1 MHELL
6 TADWTYLNDSL
17 ARHYGIE
24 GVLGSQFR
32 RVTLEDAKRWG
43 LLGKG
48 ATLLRTSYGDRTSP
62 VLRGAWVLDR
72 ILGTPPAPPPPN
84 VEVDLSIREGEA
96 PTTVRARLEVHR
108 ENPTCQA
115 CHGAIDPPG
124 LALENFDLTG
134 RWRDVD
140 RQANAVIDASTI
152 LNSGIEING
161 PSELREHLLSREDQL
176 PATITKRLMMYAM
189 NREIEYFDM
198 PLVREIV
205 RESAEQNYTFA
216 SIITGI
222 VNSRCFS
229 NAGPGRKPR
238 RVGCSARNKRIREI
252 NNGSFPH
259 QETSVP
265 TDTYCA
271 AVQLAW
277 DCPFWTPWYR
287 QGRRWL
293 RSTPCPKNVPGFSTC
308 PMAPL

>member
-1 MHELL
+1 MKSGRAEAGGFDAGVIELVTAILSSPDFLYRSLKITSNEPRVLNDVELASRLSFFMWSQGPDEELIALASESKLSDPEVMAAQVLRMLADPRANSLIENFALAWLNLDELDAVQPTEQGFNDAMRTNFEREIRLFLASVLLENRSVHELL

-32 RVTLEDAKRWG
+32 RVTLEDDKRWG

-124 LALENFDLTG
+124 LALGEF
-134 RWRDVD
+134 
-140 RQANAVIDASTI
+140 
-152 LNSGIEING
+152 
-161 PSELREHLLSREDQL
+161 
-176 PATITKRLMMYAM
+176 
-189 NREIEYFDM
+189 
-198 PLVREIV
+198 
-205 RESAEQNYTFA
+205 
-216 SIITGI
+216 
-222 VNSRCFS
+222 
-229 NAGPGRKPR
+229 
-238 RVGCSARNKRIREI
+238 
-252 NNGSFPH
+252 
-259 QETSVP
+259 
-265 TDTYCA
+265 
-271 AVQLAW
+271 
-277 DCPFWTPWYR
+277 
-287 QGRRWL
+287 
-293 RSTPCPKNVPGFSTC
+293 
-308 PMAPL
+308 